1 MATRRSRPG
10 LDDLLQPIDPETERP
25 KRLAP
30 RRGSLHG
37 LRLGLLD
44 NRKNNGDHLLRHLAA
59 RLDER
64 YGLTEVVELTK
75 PIFSR
80 PAPAAQIERLARC
93 DLVLTALAD

>member
-1 MATRRSRPG
+1 MAIRRPRADLG
-10 LDDLLQPIDPETERP
+10 ELLQPIDPETERP
-25 KRLAP
+25 KRLA
-30 RRGSLHG
+30 RRPGALAG

-44 NRKNNGDHLLRHLAA
+44 NRKTNGDHLLRHLAA

-64 YGLTEVVELTK
+64 YGLAEVVELTK

-80 PAPAAQIERLARC
+80 PAPPEQIERLARC